1 MVDNIELIK
10 PLLEFTSKDE
20 FYMIEIIRRKKEN
33 PELGSNSRVVQTY
46 YITSVKYLEQHYSE
60 MKAIA
65 EALNARVNIYLD
77 KKSFTKAYSLHLVKM
92 GDLLLSKDMNVVNRM
107 YKKAAV
113 KARIDNNTKSWIVDV
128 DDCPDI
134 NGLTPIVDALHD
146 IRPVG
151 NKVITVL
158 PSKSGF
164 HIITKRFDVVS
175 FGKLELNLDIH
186 KNNPTNLYI
195 PN

>member
-10 PLLEFTSKDE
+10 PLLDFTSKDE

-33 PELGSNSRVVQTY
+33 PELGSNSRVIQTY
-46 YITSVKYLEQHYSE
+46 YITSIKYLDQHYPE

-65 EALNARVNIYLD
+65 DALNARVNIYLD
-77 KKSFTKAYSLHLVKM
+77 KKSFEKAYSLHLQKM
-92 GDLLLSKDMNVVNRM
+92 GDLLLSKDLAVVNRM

-113 KARIDNNTKSWIVDV
+113 KARIDNNTKSWIIDV
-128 DDCPDI
+128 DDCPSI
-134 NGLTPIVDALHD
+134 SGLTPILDALES
-146 IRPVG
+146 IRPQG
-151 NKVITVL
+151 NKVVATL

-164 HIITKRFDVVS
+164 HLITKRFDVMS
-175 FGKLELNLDIH
+175 FDKLELNLDIH